1 MLSSRFWRR
10 VQRRVQQLQTIL
22 QRNVSVIITP
32 VWDAQW

>member
-10 VQRRVQQLQTIL
+10 VQRRVQQLQTIV